1 MATDASAMKVYGT
14 EMVIEAYRLLMEIVG
29 RDAYVKRR
37 SPGAVLNG
45 VLEQAYRSAVINTF
59 GGGVNEIQ
67 RMIIATAGLG
77 MPR

>member
-1 MATDASAMKVYGT
+1 MLEV
-14 EMVIEAYRLLMEIVG
+14 VG
-29 RDAYVKRR
+29 RAGYVKRR
-37 SPGAVLNG
+37 TEGALLDG

-77 MPR
+77 MPRS